1 MSTPINIAAA
11 MAGAHVQPRE
21 RTIEV
26 ITEEIIAQKDR
37 VGAGILEIGRGLI
50 EAKEKL
56 SHGEWLPWLNN
67 RVEISER
74 MAQNFMRLAREYPNP
89 QPVADLGARK
99 ALALLELP
107 ASEREAFMA
116 GEHVV
121 NGEVK
126 QCSELTA
133 RELEQA
139 IRDRKAALE
148 AKERAE
154 AAAKAAEDARA
165 QMEQEMALAKAR
177 LDAAAQESEV
187 AAERS
192 AALRQE
198 LEELRKRPVEV
209 AGAAVPDAAA
219 LDEARAEGAAAARK
233 EAEDALQAKLD
244 KATTAEKE
252 AREKLRELREAAK
265 QTEKTLAEQ
274 NRALSEKVDG
284 LEKKLRVAGGKE
296 LATFSVYFEAVQED
310 YNRCLGCLQML
321 SKNGDGNNH
330 DKLLTA
336 LETMLASLR
345 DRLPAKKEAQKNAD

>member
-11 MAGAHVQPRE
+11 MASVTTPAEVRP
-21 RTIEV
+21 IEV
-26 ITEEIIAQKDR
+26 ITAEIQVLKFQ
-37 VGAGILEIGRGLI
+37 VGTGLIEIGNRLI
-50 EAKEKL
+50 EAKEQL
-56 SHGEWLPWLNN
+56 DHGEWLPWLEDQ
-67 RVEISER
+67 VQFSEVQ
-74 MAQNFMRLAREYPNP
+74 AQRFMRLAKNYPNP
-89 QPVADLGARK
+89 SPVTDLGMRK
-99 ALALLELP
+99 ALALLAFEP
-107 ASEREAFMA
+107 EEREVFVAESHM
-116 GEHVV
+116 V
-121 NGEVK
+121 NGEMKTAADMTVK
-126 QCSELTA
+126 
-133 RELEQA
+133 ELEQA

-165 QMEQEMALAKAR
+165 KMEQEMALAKAR
-177 LDAAAQESEV
+177 LDAAAQESEA

-198 LEELRKRPVEV
+198 LEELRKQPVEV

-296 LATFSVYFEAVQED
+296 LATFSVYFEAVQEH

>member
-126 QCSELTA
+126 QSSELTA

-165 QMEQEMALAKAR
+165 KMEQEMALAKAR
-177 LDAAAQESEV
+177 L
-187 AAERS
+187 
-192 AALRQE
+192 
-198 LEELRKRPVEV
+198 
-209 AGAAVPDAAA
+209 DAAA

>member
-126 QCSELTA
+126 QSSELTA

-165 QMEQEMALAKAR
+165 KMEPEMALAKAR
-177 LDAAAQESEV
+177 L
-187 AAERS
+187 
-192 AALRQE
+192 
-198 LEELRKRPVEV
+198 
-209 AGAAVPDAAA
+209 DAAA

>member
-1 MSTPINIAAA
+1 
-11 MAGAHVQPRE
+11 MAGAQVQPRE

-126 QCSELTA
+126 QSSELTA

-165 QMEQEMALAKAR
+165 KMEQEMALAKAR
-177 LDAAAQESEV
+177 L
-187 AAERS
+187 
-192 AALRQE
+192 
-198 LEELRKRPVEV
+198 
-209 AGAAVPDAAA
+209 DAAA

>member
-126 QCSELTA
+126 QSSELTA

-165 QMEQEMALAKAR
+165 KMEQEMALAKAR
-177 LDAAAQESEV
+177 L
-187 AAERS
+187 
-192 AALRQE
+192 
-198 LEELRKRPVEV
+198 
-209 AGAAVPDAAA
+209 DAAA

-284 LEKKLRVAGGKE
+284 LEKQLRVAGGKE

>member
-126 QCSELTA
+126 QSSELTA

-165 QMEQEMALAKAR
+165 KMEQEMALAKAR
-177 LDAAAQESEV
+177 L
-187 AAERS
+187 
-192 AALRQE
+192 
-198 LEELRKRPVEV
+198 
-209 AGAAVPDAAA
+209 DAAA

-310 YNRCLGCLQML
+310 YNRCRGCLQML